1 MYGDL
6 PLIDSDSTDGST
18 QTQTQTQT
26 PGFPVLIQNSPTGPK
41 TCVLRLPETAEMLT
55 YMGALKSRVRL
66 LGNRKSKG
74 DDIPNPSAVLKLFKA
89 IRIDR
94 VTDQNDFDAD
104 EAQYAIDLLTT
115 HKIKGTPERS
125 GQSYTVVIAT
135 LFGDCT
141 HVVRMPYQKERAEYE
156 RLCCDPTILPHGVQ
170 ELRYPPEV
178 ACKLYDAIVTS
189 SAGYN
194 PGVDVPPIHKRTVV
208 IEVVNQLSAL
218 DPALDPLA

>member
-6 PLIDSDSTDGST
+6 PLIDSDPTDGST

-26 PGFPVLIQNSPTGPK
+26 PGFPVLVQNSPTGPK
-41 TCVLRLPETAEMLT
+41 TCVLRLPDTAEMLT

-94 VTDQNDFDAD
+94 VTEQNDFDAD

-115 HKIKGTPERS
+115 HKLKSCERT
-125 GQSYTVVIAT
+125 GQSYVLVLAT

-141 HVVRMPYQKERAEYE
+141 HTVRIPYQKERADYE
-156 RLCCDPTILPHGVQ
+156 RYCCDVTTQPHGVQ

-178 ACKLYDAIVTS
+178 ACRLYDAIATS
-189 SAGYN
+189 SEGYN
-194 PGVDVPPIHKRTVV
+194 TGVDVPPIHKRTVV